1 MVDNS
6 KRIEAIDN
14 LLLAILASS
23 LVVPTIG
30 QSFGLETRLIWTP
43 TICYSVWIIF
53 TGYIKPRIAYSDS
66 QERSIVERIRGW
78 SYVISLPPTLIVN
91 SIIIPLSPKTLY
103 VYFAAFAVAFLAGFL
118 LTILDITLIKMFFW
132 KEMKCM
138 NETQELSVLDMVTET
153 RHASNWASICILILN
168 FTLIIPEN
176 LTLLIAIVILIVAS
190 SMLFYSYS
198 RNRKSSKIAKNLS
211 RSLIDS
217 KWSKKYNATISEKE
231 HKDLKDRNLK
241 SA

>member
-14 LLLAILASS
+14 LLLAIFAAS

-43 TICYSVWIIF
+43 TICYSIWIMF
-53 TGYIKPRIAYSDS
+53 TGYFRPKIAYSDS

-78 SYVISLPPTLIVN
+78 SYVISLPTTLIFN
-91 SIIIPLSPKTLY
+91 SIILPLSPKTLY
-103 VYFAAFAVAFLAGFL
+103 VYFAIFAVACLVGFL
-118 LTILDITLIKMFFW
+118 LTILDVTLIKIFFW

-138 NETQELSVLDMVTET
+138 TETQEGAVFKMVAET
-153 RHASNWASICILILN
+153 GSASIWVSICILFLS

-176 LTLLIAIVILIVAS
+176 PPLLTAIMILIFAS
-190 SMLFYSYS
+190 LMLVYSYHK
-198 RNRKSSKIAKNLS
+198 NRESSKIAKILS
-211 RSLIDS
+211 CSLIDS
-217 KWSKKYNATISEKE
+217 KWSKKYNSTISKKE
-231 HKDLKDRNLK
+231 RKDLKHRNL
-241 SA
+241 